1 MLSKITLDFNNI
13 IYNKI
18 FLATISG
25 LIAIIVLYLD
35 KCIFIR
41 EVTCI
46 SYIKIFILVFFLV
59 FSVLYFTE
67 KMANNN
73 DSVEYNK
80 DINLD
85 DPDF

>member
-18 FLATISG
+18 FLATICG
-25 LIAIIVLYLD
+25 LIAVILLYLD

-41 EVTCI
+41 EINCI
-46 SYIKIFILVFFLV
+46 SYIKLFILVFILV
-59 FSVLYFTE
+59 FSVLYFME
-67 KMANNN
+67 KMNFNGN
-73 DSVEYNK
+73 SIDYNE

-85 DPDF
+85 GPNF

>member
-18 FLATISG
+18 FLATICG

-46 SYIKIFILVFFLV
+46 SYIKLFILVFILV

-67 KMANNN
+67 KMTYNN

-85 DPDF
+85 DQDF